1 MSMLIGIEAS
11 RANRLQKT
19 GVEWYAY
26 RLIQAMKQDPMQD
39 PHAWMMYS
47 NTALSMG
54 LERMP
59 SNWHE
64 RRLAWPPKY
73 LWTQIRLSL
82 EMLSKPPEVLFVP
95 AHVLPRFAPKRS
107 VVTVHDVGFHKHP
120 ELYKPRQ
127 VSYHEWSTKDIVKSG
142 AKIITVSEFCKQ
154 EIMDGYG
161 VSADRITV
169 TPLGVDHET
178 YKPASTEVIAGMR
191 TRLQI
196 PEPYILFV
204 GRLEAKKNV
213 LALVEAFKRH
223 KQSRGLGD
231 PLHLVLAGLPGEGFD
246 AIHKAIADSGFAEY
260 FHITG
265 YISEAD
271 KVALLSGAL
280 AYVQPSFYEGF
291 GLPPLEAMACG
302 SPVISSNAA
311 SLPEVVGEGNALF
324 FDPLDVETLQAHIQ
338 TMLDESDTRTRLR
351 DAGLAWAP
359 RFRWDKTARQTLQT
373 LTTW

>member
-1 MSMLIGIEAS
+1 MLIGIEAS
-11 RANRLQKT
+11 RANRLHKT

-39 PHAWMMYS
+39 PHAWMLYS
-47 NTALSMG
+47 NDALSMG

-73 LWTQIRLSL
+73 LWTQLRLSF
-82 EMLSKPPEVLFVP
+82 EMLRKPPEVLFVP

-142 AKIITVSEFCKQ
+142 AKIITVSEFCKH
-154 EIMDGYG
+154 EIMEGYN
-161 VSADRITV
+161 VPAERITV
-169 TPLGVDHET
+169 TPLGVDQDVF
-178 YKPASTEVIAGMR
+178 KPANQDVINAMQA
-191 TRLQI
+191 RLQI
-196 PEPYILFV
+196 PDPYVLFI
-204 GRLEAKKNV
+204 GRLEAKKNILV
-213 LALVEAFKRH
+213 LVDAFKRH
-223 KQSRGLGD
+223 KASRGVGD

-246 AIHKAIADSGFAEY
+246 AIGKAIAESGCADFI
-260 FHITG
+260 HITG

-302 SPVISSNAA
+302 APVISSNAA

-324 FDPLDVETLQAHIQ
+324 FDPLDSEALRSHLETI
-338 TMLDESDTRTRLR
+338 LDQGDVRSRLR
-351 DAGLAWAP
+351 EVGLAWAP

-373 LTTW
+373 LVSW

>member
-1 MSMLIGIEAS
+1 
-11 RANRLQKT
+11 
-19 GVEWYAY
+19 
-26 RLIQAMKQDPMQD
+26 
-39 PHAWMMYS
+39 
-47 NTALSMG
+47 MG

-107 VVTVHDVGFHKHP
+107 VVTVHDVGFHKFP

-127 VSYHEWSTKDIVKSG
+127 VTYHEWSTKDIVKSG
-142 AKIITVSEFCKQ
+142 AKIITVSEFCKR
-154 EIMDGYG
+154 EIMDGYN
-161 VSADRITV
+161 VPAERITV

-178 YKPASTEVIAGMR
+178 YKPSSPEAMIAMR
-191 TRLQI
+191 SRLQI
-196 PEPYILFV
+196 PEPYVLFI
-204 GRLEAKKNV
+204 GRLEAKKNILV
-213 LALVEAFKRH
+213 LVDAFKRH
-223 KQSRGLGD
+223 KASRGVGD

-246 AIHKAIADSGFAEY
+246 VIGKAIAESGCADFI
-260 FHITG
+260 HITG
-265 YISEAD
+265 YISEPD

-302 SPVISSNAA
+302 APVISSNAA

-324 FDPLDVETLQAHIQ
+324 FDPNDPEALRAHLETVLDNA
-338 TMLDESDTRTRLR
+338 ESRAVLR
-351 DAGLAWAP
+351 EAGLAWAP
-359 RFRWDKTARQTLQT
+359 RFRWDKTARQTLQA
-373 LTTW
+373 LISW

>member
-1 MSMLIGIEAS
+1 MLIGIEAS
-11 RANRLQKT
+11 RANRLHKT

-39 PHAWMMYS
+39 AHAWMMYS
-47 NTALSMG
+47 NDALSMG

-59 SNWHE
+59 SNWQE
-64 RRLAWPPKY
+64 RRLPWPPKY
-73 LWTQIRLSL
+73 LWTQLRLSF
-82 EMLSKPPEVLFVP
+82 EMLRKPPGVLFVP

-142 AKIITVSEFCKQ
+142 AKIITVSEFCKR
-154 EIMDGYG
+154 EIMEGYN
-161 VSADRITV
+161 VPAERITV
-169 TPLGVDHET
+169 THLGVDQNT
-178 YKPASTEVIAGMR
+178 FKPASQDAIDAMQ

-196 PEPYILFV
+196 PDPYILFI
-204 GRLEAKKNV
+204 GRLEAKKNILV
-213 LALVEAFKRH
+213 LVDAFKRH
-223 KQSRGLGD
+223 KASRGVGD

-246 AIHKAIADSGFAEY
+246 AIGKAIAESGCADDI
-260 FHITG
+260 HITG

-302 SPVISSNAA
+302 APVISSNAA

-324 FDPLDVETLQAHIQ
+324 FDPLDPEALRSHLETVLDQA
-338 TMLDESDTRTRLR
+338 DVRARLR
-351 DAGLAWAP
+351 EAGLAWAP
-359 RFRWDKTARQTLQT
+359 RFRWDKTARQTLQA
-373 LTTW
+373 LVSW